1 MSLWETIKNGLG
13 EGFSSASEKAAEWF
27 KTGAEAV
34 KEGTGKA
41 SERIAY
47 SSKLAKLKYDYRNI
61 HKAIEKEFTELGG
74 KAYNLFCENKVV
86 DLEKDA
92 NENIQRL
99 NSLENDLKNKEKEI
113 EELPKAFAFGT
124 ESIDKR
130 SVDDLK
136 KDLEAGGGTIEQ
148 VVIEDKSSFLGK
160 KLKEIQL
167 PEDAL
172 VGTIIRGEEVIIPD
186 GETVFQ
192 INDKVTLLGKREDV
206 EKTIEQ
212 MKPAKTESP
221 ENEQSAASD

>member
-1 MSLWETIKNGLG
+1 MSLWEKIKNGLG
-13 EGFSSASEKAAEWF
+13 EGVSSASEKAAEWF

-41 SERIAY
+41 SEKIAY
-47 SSKLAKLKYDYRNI
+47 SSKLAKLKYEYRNI

-92 NENIQRL
+92 KENIQRL

-113 EELPKAFAFGT
+113 EELPRAFGK
-124 ESIDKR
+124 EPLDRRSIDE
-130 SVDDLK
+130 LK
-136 KDLEAGGGTIEQ
+136 KDLEAAGGTIEQ
-148 VVIEDKSSFLGK
+148 IVIEDKSPFLGK

-172 VGTIIRGEEVIIPD
+172 VGTIIRGEEIIIPD
-186 GETVFQ
+186 AETAFQ
-192 INDKVTLLGKREDV
+192 ASDKVTLLGKKEDV
-206 EKTIEQ
+206 EKTIEL
-212 MKPAKTESP
+212 MKPAKSTLP
-221 ENEQSAASD
+221 E

>member
-1 MSLWETIKNGLG
+1 MSLWEKFKSGFG
-13 EGFSSASEKAAEWF
+13 EGISSASEKAADWF
-27 KTGAEAV
+27 KTGADAV

-41 SERIAY
+41 SEKIAY
-47 SSKLAKLKYDYRNI
+47 GSKLAKLKYEYRNI

-74 KAYNLFCENKVV
+74 KVYNLFCENKVV

-92 NENIQRL
+92 KENIKRL

-113 EELPKAFAFGT
+113 EELPRVFGK
-124 ESIDKR
+124 ESIDRR
-130 SVDDLK
+130 SIDDLK

-148 VVIEDKSSFLGK
+148 IVIEDKSPFLGK

-192 INDKVTLLGKREDV
+192 ASDKVTLLGKKEDV
-206 EKTIEQ
+206 DKTIEQ
-212 MKPAKTESP
+212 MKPGRSALP
-221 ENEQSAASD
+221 E